1 MLTAFFKLLVGVVI
15 FLFGFNF
22 IEESISNI
30 SGRSFKLYLK
40 KQTSNP
46 IKAIIGGT
54 VVTAILQSSSIVNFL
69 VLSFV
74 GAGILKISNAL
85 AIVLGANLGTT
96 LSSWVIATLG
106 FQMNLE
112 NLSFPLIA
120 IGGLLMFMSDKVGKI

>member
-40 KQTSNP
+40 KKTSNP
-46 IKAIIGGT
+46 IKAMIGGT

-69 VLSFV
+69 VLSFA
-74 GAGILKISNAL
+74 GAGI
-85 AIVLGANLGTT
+85 
-96 LSSWVIATLG
+96 
-106 FQMNLE
+106 FE
-112 NLSFPLIA
+112 NLKCL
-120 IGGLLMFMSDKVGKI
+120 GYCVGSQPGHYAG

>member
-96 LSSWVIATLG
+96 ITGWIVA
-106 FQMNLE
+106 
-112 NLSFPLIA
+112 
-120 IGGLLMFMSDKVGKI
+120 